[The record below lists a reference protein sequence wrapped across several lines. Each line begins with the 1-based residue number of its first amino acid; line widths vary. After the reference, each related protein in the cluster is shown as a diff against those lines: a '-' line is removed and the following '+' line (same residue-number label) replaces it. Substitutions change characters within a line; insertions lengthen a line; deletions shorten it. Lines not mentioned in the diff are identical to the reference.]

1 MTETVATQVKAIA
14 FERDIKRLTENFTG
28 REWVFKEIDRWLR
41 QSNERF
47 FILTGEPGVGKSA
60 IAARLTQLRQDIA
73 AYHFCIAGRSDT
85 IEPNNVL
92 LSLAAQLID
101 YFPDYAEAL
110 ANTIKPLRLSVN
122 VEITIETIKD
132 SKLRGVVINNLHTQN
147 PQEALN
153 VVLRRSL
160 AALPNPPQ
168 QSVLILIDSLDE
180 AVTFSDRDN
189 LVTLL
194 AGIDDLPSWVR
205 LILTSRPEDRVL
217 VEFEPLEPYS
227 LEELSEPNLNLSDIR
242 YYVERRVE
250 EPTLQD
256 RLKEAEVMPC
266 TIIDEVTRLSNGNFL
281 YIWLLLDEIETG
293 RQALDDLSTL
303 PKSIDDVYLAFLRRF
318 KPQEWKKQYQPI
330 LGILAVTQEPV
341 TEDELANFIG
351 IEPLELRRN
360 LGILRR
366 FLNVVENANGE
377 TYAIFHQSFQDY
389 LLDRKRSKRFWCDA
403 KKANQRISNY
413 YLSLIL

>member
-1 MTETVATQVKAIA
+1 
-14 FERDIKRLTENFTG
+14 
-28 REWVFKEIDRWLR
+28 
-41 QSNERF
+41 
-47 FILTGEPGVGKSA
+47 
-60 IAARLTQLRQDIA
+60 
-73 AYHFCIAGRSDT
+73 
-85 IEPNNVL
+85 
-92 LSLAAQLID
+92 
-101 YFPDYAEAL
+101 
-110 ANTIKPLRLSVN
+110 
-122 VEITIETIKD
+122 
-132 SKLRGVVINNLHTQN
+132 
-147 PQEALN
+147 
-153 VVLRRSL
+153 
-160 AALPNPPQ
+160 
-168 QSVLILIDSLDE
+168 
-180 AVTFSDRDN
+180 
-189 LVTLL
+189 
-194 AGIDDLPSWVR
+194 VR